1 MGVRENIAHKP
12 GFSIHAE
19 WSYAVALD
27 GLSPDPAGRKWLA
40 CIHRIERN
48 FVSCKLSDNFHK
60 VAAGD
65 PFARKFTTYVCEFER
80 VIGLETNILMA
91 FFG

>member
-27 GLSPDPAGRKWLA
+27 GLSPDPAAGSGSLA
-40 CIHRIERN
+40 SI
-48 FVSCKLSDNFHK
+48 
-60 VAAGD
+60 A
-65 PFARKFTTYVCEFER
+65 
-80 VIGLETNILMA
+80 
-91 FFG
+91 